1 MVLDRIENLDADL
14 PALPALARVREYLAA
29 FGGHTPPDGGA
40 ELGSGV
46 RVNVAENALAQTGR
60 YEAHR
65 RFIDLQLVLEGSE
78 AMEWAPLDELSG
90 GGYDEARD
98 IEFFEGEPAGG
109 AALGLTAGMFA
120 NLRPAGRAQAGPSR
134 PRTTGRAR
142 RCSRFRCDA

>member
-1 MVLDRIENLDADL
+1 MQLFAQASYLQDRFLALQAFSAVSYTHLDVYKRQL
-14 PALPALARVREYLAA
+14 
-29 FGGHTPPDGGA
+29 PDGGA
-40 ELGSGV
+40 ELGGGV

-60 YEAHR
+60 YQAHR
-65 RFIDLQLVLEGSE
+65 RFIDLQRGLEGSE

-120 NLRPAGRAQAGPSR
+120 IFYPQDAHKPGLRHRPA
-134 PRTTGRAR
+134 RAR
-142 RCSRFRCDA
+142 KAVFKIPV

>member
-1 MVLDRIENLDADL
+1 MVLDRIENLDAYL

-29 FGGHTPPDGGA
+29 SGGMLPDGGA

-109 AALGLTAGMFA
+109 VSLGLTAGMFA
-120 NLRPAGRAQAGPSR
+120 IFYPQDAHKPGLRHRHD
-134 PRTTGRAR
+134 RAR
-142 RCSRFRCDA
+142 KAVFKIPV